1 MVLGAADTYSL
12 EHDKSAPKTSL
23 YNILFYYMVW
33 ILVKGLQS
41 DAGATNPA
49 FSTKNRQL
57 SLWRYVYHNYR
68 DRIRVHCALCTLH
81 TLSLSLPSIHIPYLS
96 HIDIQAV
103 YTHTEFIIDQ
113 HSKNEIEQKTWHFYL
128 RGMNCRR
135 NIYRIELKSDQKPC
149 RIGTDNA
156 MTAYPQRM

>member
-23 YNILFYYMVW
+23 YNILLYYMVG

-49 FSTKNRQL
+49 FSSKNRPIIMALCISQL
-57 SLWRYVYHNYR
+57 QGSHT
-68 DRIRVHCALCTLH
+68 CALCTMHIAH
-81 TLSLSLPSIHIPYLS
+81 TLSLSPFYPYPLP
-96 HIDIQAV
+96 IDIQAV